1 MVPVP
6 VGSFCILSLE
16 QELRRNRIKGASAA
30 PNHLI
35 VFKVKILAANKYKA
49 LWPAKDLHD
58 Q

>member
-1 MVPVP
+1 
-6 VGSFCILSLE
+6 LE